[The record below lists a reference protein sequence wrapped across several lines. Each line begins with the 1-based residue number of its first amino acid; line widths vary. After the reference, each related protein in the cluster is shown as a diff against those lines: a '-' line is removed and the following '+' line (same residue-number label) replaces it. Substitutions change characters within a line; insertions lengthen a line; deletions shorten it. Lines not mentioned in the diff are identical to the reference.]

1 MKRGKKRLNAK
12 LECHMAEPHA
22 FPHEVFSYI
31 YIYILVLCQCV
42 AQLNKFFFDNIIK
55 LNNK

>member
-1 MKRGKKRLNAK
+1 MIYWVTIKKKKKNLMKRGKKRLNVK

-31 YIYILVLCQCV
+31 YIY
-42 AQLNKFFFDNIIK
+42 
-55 LNNK
+55 